1 MKITFVQ
8 NDDEYEEAKRV
19 AIAGTFRRKAQKGT
33 WVIPPSLTKQ
43 GNQFVVVDSQ
53 GKNVYVEVFN
63 TADGAL
69 AFALGVCDSD
79 TKLDFDKAGALMK
92 HKNFV

>member
-8 NDDEYEEAKRV
+8 SDAEYEEAQRV
-19 AIAGTFRRKAQKGT
+19 IRAGLCLRKAKKGT
-33 WVIPPSLTKQ
+33 WVIPPSLSKQ
-43 GNQFVVVDSQ
+43 GDKFVVVDSQ
-53 GKNVYVEVFN
+53 GKNVYVEAFN

-69 AFALGVCDSD
+69 AFALGICDSD

-92 HKNFV
+92 HGNFV